1 MEILGWGGFEDNQR
15 TLHTPKH
22 HIHDL
27 QAEII
32 HQYKES
38 FRLSNIFISHSLFV
52 CYCIGMA
59 GKMNHTRV
67 ESTTTMY
74 SYCSR

>member
-32 HQYKES
+32 HQNKES
-38 FRLSNIFISHSLFV
+38 FRLSNTFFSHSLFV

-59 GKMNHTRV
+59 GK
-67 ESTTTMY
+67 
-74 SYCSR
+74 